1 LQPPLADLDLADVV
15 VTADAPQTHPQ
26 AAEVLVTDK
35 QAHYLL
41 VVKANQ
47 PTLLD
52 RCQRLPWRRVPVL
65 DRTRDRGRIELRTLK
80 AVSVDHF
87 GFPHTAQV
95 IQVTRKTRELHTRR
109 SRTVNV

>member
-1 LQPPLADLDLADVV
+1 MDHARGAVLAHNARSTAPPARSLACSLLADLDLADVV
-15 VTADAPQTHPQ
+15 VTADALQTHPQ
-26 AAEVLVTDK
+26 AAEFLVTDK

-52 RCQRLPWRRVPVL
+52 CCAGLPWQCVPVL

-80 AVSVDHF
+80 AVAPV
-87 GFPHTAQV
+87 
-95 IQVTRKTRELHTRR
+95 
-109 SRTVNV
+109 